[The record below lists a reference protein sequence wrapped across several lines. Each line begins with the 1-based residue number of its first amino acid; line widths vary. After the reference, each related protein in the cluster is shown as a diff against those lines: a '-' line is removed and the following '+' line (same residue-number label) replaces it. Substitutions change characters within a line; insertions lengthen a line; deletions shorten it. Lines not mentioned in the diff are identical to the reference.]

1 MGTGLGRVHDLGGRG
16 SPSSHLL
23 SSSHLACPNCLW
35 VVVEYMAVINVQE
48 IARRTAS
55 RSVSGDPMFAPDD
68 PHQIDPVTWNDI
80 MNACMVE
87 LAIAMLECKDE

>member
-1 MGTGLGRVHDLGGRG
+1 MGAGLGRVHDLGGRG
-16 SPSSHLL
+16 SPSIHLL
-23 SSSHLACPNCLW
+23 SSSNLACPNCLW

-55 RSVSGDPMFAPDD
+55 RSVSGDPMFAPDN